1 MPLDLNKIAL
11 ENWRNDPNVAVEI
24 AKKIQTTSWAES
36 PFEALLGKGY
46 DRGLKAHIIEGMNPF
61 RPRLRPKLTG
71 DGVEGNADFETN
83 LDNFEILSQTM
94 FPKLFGNSVKSE
106 VKQYQSL
113 KEIDFLHEATES
125 LKTWVRESRDNH
137 IATALF
143 NDCTNVV
150 VCDVA
155 NGFKDTTTKASV
167 QGCTREL
174 VKGDVCNVKAIKRA
188 IFMARTG
195 ERFNGQKAFPIKPL
209 RAERKNNNGL
219 QARIYNYAIL
229 LDSYA
234 AAQLREDFEWK
245 ELQKMDKRGE
255 LNNLFTG
262 FLGVIDGCPVIEIG
276 NWSLTQSGLVSSE
289 VSDEKYRRNICLENH
304 KKITPPSYYND
315 TTPYGMGFLV
325 GACGLIVGGSKTP
338 KFYIDDKQDAGRK
351 TMCGIDNILSVA
363 KGRFEAT
370 QGTPNIYA
378 DTDFAVI
385 GIAHSKE

>member
-24 AKKIQTTSWAES
+24 SKSIQNTSWAES

-83 LDNFEILSQTM
+83 LDSFEILSQTM
-94 FPKLFGNSVKSE
+94 YPKLLGNSVKSE
-106 VKQYQSL
+106 VKQYQSI
-113 KEIDFLHEATES
+113 KEVEFIKESTEA
-125 LKTWVRESRDNH
+125 LKTWARESRDNH

-167 QGCTREL
+167 QDCTREL
-174 VKGDVCNVKAIKRA
+174 AKGDVCNVKAIKRA

-195 ERFNGQKAFPIKPL
+195 ERFNGSKAFPIKPL
-209 RAERKNNNGL
+209 RAEKKNNNGL

-276 NWSLTQSGLVSSE
+276 TWSLTQSGLVSNE
-289 VSDEKYRRNICLENH
+289 VSDESYRKNICLENH

-325 GACGLIVGGSKTP
+325 GACGLIIGGSKTP
-338 KFYIDDKQDAGRK
+338 KFYIDDKQDIGRK
-351 TMCGIDNILSVA
+351 TICGIDNILSIA
-363 KGRFEAT
+363 KGRFET